1 MTQIASVDYSTLRIT
16 LHVDTVT
23 QGFDPALMHQEY
35 RALRRTVEANRQYDP
50 MVSFQGLQSKGGG
63 NFTPGQTLLR
73 AGVRIIPHDVDQ
85 QLDILNEILNIPDGL
100 ADRNVFDRTG
110 VVSNVDIDPVYSPV
124 EVREVASGSGLSPT
138 QDTWLSE
145 VHGGVSREV
154 WLDTSL
160 VSNGNGYQQ
169 TPYNNLTDAVD
180 FAEANGLTALVILD
194 DIVLDRNLKNF
205 NVRGIGIPIVDTA
218 GYDLKGVRFSQ
229 VKLEGNYTDQIIAQE
244 CVLLTNARLNGYFEK
259 CALAGDLFCVPG
271 GDVFMTGCG
280 SAVPGLGRPTITMSS
295 GGARVLLSVRNNDGG
310 MTIKGCTHADDE
322 VTVEVN
328 RGSLTF
334 DASNTG
340 GSMVARTSGKF
351 IDATAGAT
359 VTNENYA
366 QEVWQMNRLDPDNP
380 RDTDEDGT
388 IRVGGNTITAAT
400 VGTTPNRTTTQ
411 TRQP

>member
-1 MTQIASVDYSTLRIT
+1 MAVTFDGPNTTIT
-16 LHVDTVT
+16 LESGVT
-23 QGFDPALMHQEY
+23 QFDWEDVY
-35 RALRRTVEANRQYDP
+35 SDWKRWVND
-50 MVSFQGLQSKGGG
+50 GGG
-63 NFTPGQTLLR
+63 DPYAPAFSVGGGEPVTDTLFAGSYFFLRNDLGWRIRPPEEDITIYPTGNLAVQDLTKPSILPTIGAFTAAILGIQPITQGV
-73 AGVRIIPHDVDQ
+73 AGVLSNNVE
-85 QLDILNEILNIPDGL
+85 EI
-100 ADRNVFDRTG
+100 
-110 VVSNVDIDPVYSPV
+110 
-124 EVREVASGSGLSPT
+124 
-138 QDTWLSE
+138 
-145 VHGGVSREV
+145 HGGVVREV

-160 VSNGNGYQQ
+160 LSNGNGYQQ
-169 TPYNNLTDAVD
+169 SPFNNLTSAIDY
-180 FAEANGLTALVILD
+180 AEAKGITSLVILD
-194 DIVLDRNLKNF
+194 DVTLDRNLKNF
-205 NVRGIGIPIVDTA
+205 NVRGVGMPTIDTA
-218 GYDLKGVRFSQ
+218 GYDLKGVRFEQ
-229 VKLEGNYTDQIIAQE
+229 VKLQGNYTSQIIAQE
-244 CVLLTNARLNGYFEK
+244 CVLLTNARLNGNFET
-259 CALAGDLFCVPG
+259 CALAGDLLCVPG

-366 QEVWQMNRLDPDNP
+366 QEIWQMNRLDPDNP
-380 RDTDEDGT
+380 RETDEDGT

-411 TRQP
+411 TRT